1 MQFDHSKL
9 LGRIIEKFGSQ
20 KALCAHIGWTESK
33 LSARLNNLVQ
43 FDADEIYML
52 ADVLDIPAEEI
63 PAYFLAR
70 KFYFLEPRKESR

>member
-63 PAYFLAR
+63 PAYF
-70 KFYFLEPRKESR
+70 FSS

>member
-43 FDADEIYML
+43 FDAEEMYML
-52 ADVLDIPAEEI
+52 ADVLEIPAEEI
-63 PAYFLAR
+63 PAYF
-70 KFYFLEPRKESR
+70 FSV

>member
-43 FDADEIYML
+43 FDAEEMYML
-52 ADVLDIPAEEI
+52 AEVLDIPADEI
-63 PAYFLAR
+63 HAYFFSL
-70 KFYFLEPRKESR
+70 

>member
-33 LSARLNNLVQ
+33 LSARLNDLVQ
-43 FDADEIYML
+43 FDAEEMYML
-52 ADVLDIPAEEI
+52 AEVLDIPADEI
-63 PAYFLAR
+63 HAYFFSL
-70 KFYFLEPRKESR
+70 

>member
-43 FDADEIYML
+43 FDAEEMYLL
-52 ADVLDIPAEEI
+52 ARPDVLDIAAEEF
-63 PAYFLAR
+63 PA
-70 KFYFLEPRKESR
+70 